1 MSLNF
6 PQPGRPAPSA
16 RLHVQAYRHWQAG
29 QGHARRERWPAA
41 AAAFGQATDLHA
53 ESAYGL
59 AAAHALIKCGRA
71 VDARE
76 RARRMRLL
84 YPQQILGYTLETHAL
99 LSLGQTEEALQ
110 CARALPAGMMS
121 DHPYLTALS
130 MALYRC
136 GRHAEAIPVFLQAL
150 ALKMDD
156 AYLHFHLGMSFKS
169 QGMKAEAA
177 ECVRTAVVL
186 GLGPS
191 ELSARGQLVFLERE
205 ACRWSEAQA
214 ELARLR
220 PALLALP
227 PEQAIETSPFTHAV
241 VVGDPLEQL
250 KVSRHYALHAARK
263 VQTLPRVRPRER
275 EGRLRVGYLSADFH
289 NHATSQLMVQ
299 MLEQHD
305 RSQFEIFC
313 LSTGPDDG
321 SALRRRVVAA
331 VEHFVELRGHAE
343 QAIAQRVRELGVDI
357 LVDLKGA
364 TQDALLPVLAA
375 RPAPLQVAWLGFP
388 GTTGAP
394 YIDYLIGDPVVTP
407 LEHAAQYSEKI
418 AQLPLCYQ
426 PNDAHRERPLPST
439 RADWGVSEDALLL
452 CAFHQSYK
460 ISPEVFDVWCSL
472 LEQRSD
478 AVLWLL
484 QWNTNV
490 QDTLRAAASERGID
504 PQRLVFAPLLPLQ
517 QHLSRLACADIYL
530 DAWPCNAHTTASEA
544 LWVGVPVVTLIGPTF
559 AQRVA
564 ASLLHAVDLDEL
576 VCHDAASYQT
586 TALGILDDTRR
597 RAALKTHLALQ
608 QRSSALFDGA
618 RFARDLESLLQRMWQ
633 HALQGRPPQH
643 IAADS
648 SSAGAQRSIVDSQ
661 DQQGARP

>member
-6 PQPGRPAPSA
+6 PQPGRPATSA
-16 RLHVQAYRHWQAG
+16 RRHVQAYRHWQTG
-29 QGHARRERWPAA
+29 QGHARHERWPAA
-41 AAAFGQATDLHA
+41 AAAFGHATDLHD

-76 RARRMRLL
+76 RARRIRLL
-84 YPQQILGYTLETHAL
+84 YPQQILSYTLEAHAL
-99 LSLGQTEEALQ
+99 LSLGQAKEALQ
-110 CARALPAGMMS
+110 CARGLPAGLTP
-121 DHPYLTALS
+121 DHPYLTVLS

-136 GRHAEAIPVFLQAL
+136 SRHAEAIPVFLQAL

-177 ECVRTAVVL
+177 ECVRTAILL

-205 ACRWSEAQA
+205 ACRWGEAQA
-214 ELARLR
+214 ELAQLR
-220 PALLALP
+220 PALRALP
-227 PEQAIETSPFTHAV
+227 PEHAIETSPFTHAV

-263 VQTLPRVRPRER
+263 VQTLAPVRPRDR
-275 EGRLRVGYLSADFH
+275 DGRLRVGYLSADFH

-305 RSQFEIFC
+305 RSRFEIFG

-331 VEHFVELRGHAE
+331 VEHFVELRGHADHI
-343 QAIAQRVRELGVDI
+343 IAQRVRELGVDI

-364 TQDALLPVLAA
+364 TQDSLLPVLAA

-388 GTTGAP
+388 GSTGAP

-407 LEHAAQYSEKI
+407 LEHAAHYSEKI
-418 AQLPLCYQ
+418 AQMPLCYQ

-472 LEQRSD
+472 LEQRPD

-490 QDTLRAAASERGID
+490 KDALRAAARQRGID
-504 PQRLVFAPLLPLQ
+504 PQRLLFAPLLPLQ

-530 DAWPCNAHTTASEA
+530 DAWPCNAHTTAGEA

-564 ASLLHAVDLDEL
+564 ASLLHAVALDEL
-576 VCHDAASYQT
+576 VCHDIASYRDT
-586 TALGILDDTRR
+586 VLGLADNASRLAT
-597 RAALKTHLALQ
+597 LKIHLEQ
-608 QRSSALFDGA
+608 QLRSSTLFDGA
-618 RFARDLESLLQRMWQ
+618 RFARDLESLFQRMWQ
-633 HALQGRPPQH
+633 DALGGRPPQH
-643 IAADS
+643 IAAEA
-648 SSAGAQRSIVDSQ
+648 SSAGASRSIVDSQ
-661 DQQGARP
+661 VHQGASP